1 LTGRA
6 NRATQGETGAK
17 TDQMTDQSDTFIFTG
32 VEIDEAAREARL
44 GWRLGAHQFVERIV
58 FHKPLPALGAPLRAP
73 FEAALQLLHLAAGV
87 SYYKTSLPPRLRIE
101 TAALDHDAR
110 AFLQR
115 LYVNGLGEFGVRN
128 NVDVA
133 ARVDFMGAVCAP
145 DAAKANAA
153 SLPSRAPLA
162 RRSAV
167 LIGGGK
173 DSLVSVE
180 ALRRAGEPMLLFA
193 VNPKKPILDCAQASG
208 LPFARVDRHLDPLLF
223 ELNKQGALN
232 GHVPITAIVSFIA
245 LAAAFVEGFDAI
257 VLSNERSADQGN
269 LVADGREVNHQ
280 YSKTTAAER
289 DIAQI
294 IAARVHADIAYF
306 SLLRPLSEA
315 HIASLMARQTRYD
328 AAFPSCNRAFQLNPE
343 KPPARWCGDCPK
355 CRFSF
360 LMLAKPMGR
369 ARIEAAFGKNMLEDE
384 SQIKGYEELMGLSG
398 HKPWECVGEL
408 AESGAALALLAED
421 PAWAQTAVVRALNP
435 RIRALMPD
443 PAAVQRALMTPSP
456 DHRLPPRYEKMLHDY
471 L

>member
-1 LTGRA
+1 
-6 NRATQGETGAK
+6 
-17 TDQMTDQSDTFIFTG
+17 MTDQADTFTFTG

-44 GWRLGAHQFVERIV
+44 GYRLGPHAFTERII
-58 FHKPLPALGAPLRAP
+58 FHKPLPAPGAPLRAP
-73 FEAALQLLHLAAGV
+73 FEAALELLHLAAGV
-87 SYYKTSLPPRLRIE
+87 SYYKTSLPARLRME
-101 TAALDHDAR
+101 SAAPDAAAR
-110 AFLQR
+110 GFLQR

-128 NVDVA
+128 GVDVA
-133 ARVDFMGAVCAP
+133 SRIDFMGAHAAP
-145 DAAKANAA
+145 EHAPPQ
-153 SLPSRAPLA
+153 PSRAPLA

-180 ALRRAGEPMLLFA
+180 ALRQSGEPMVLFA
-193 VNPKKPILDCAQASG
+193 VNPKQPILACAQASG
-208 LPFARVDRHLDPLLF
+208 LPFAQVERRLDPLLF
-223 ELNKQGALN
+223 ALNAQGALN

-269 LVADGREVNHQ
+269 LVAHGREVNHQ

-289 DIAQI
+289 DIAQA
-294 IAARVHADIAYF
+294 IAARVHAHIAYF

-315 HIASLMARQTRYD
+315 HIATLMARSTVYD
-328 AAFPSCNRAFQLNPE
+328 SAFTSCNRAFQLNPAS
-343 KPPARWCGDCPK
+343 PPARWCGDCPK

-384 SQIKGYEELMGLSG
+384 SQLSGYEELMGLSG

-421 PAWAQTAVVRALNP
+421 PAWADAAVVRALNP
-435 RIRALMPD
+435 RVRALMPD
-443 PAAVQRALMTPSP
+443 PASVWRALMTPSP